1 MIFFSSVKRDRASS
15 IRDGNRRYGE
25 SRIAPGTC
33 RMYAKCLSA
42 AKMSDDLQNE
52 DNFRLR
58 DVSSGREANE
68 RTSSESIRDLE
79 PRYTSRIAR
88 KVEYSVK
95 CVSEWNHKRA
105 SMAQPVLTADAVNS
119 MRHGSPQK
127 QQLHEKWLAR
137 GVKVASRG
145 SLSARDRA
153 RIICPAYPWRLLIFH
168 GLWKLIGRLNA
179 NSLPPK
185 SRCVA
190 RGHRK
195 QSGVSKLVA
204 GGQID
209 ARKRIHRILGHPDRA
224 SGETYR
230 RGTSFRG
237 IARRGGRSDLR
248 SVAATRIA
256 TNEVSGRAERETRN

>member
-1 MIFFSSVKRDRASS
+1 MKFFDRENPPLSLSLSLSLPLEALAPRPSSIPGNRPRNSIQFADAESRKSRARPLAEAAESARSPDYIRVIFFSFVKRDRASS
-15 IRDGNRRYGE
+15 IRDGNRRYEG

-33 RMYAKCLSA
+33 RMYAKCLGT

-58 DVSSGREANE
+58 DVSSGRGANE

-168 GLWKLIGRLNA
+168 GLWKLIRRLNA

-190 RGHRK
+190 RP
-195 QSGVSKLVA
+195 S
-204 GGQID
+204 
-209 ARKRIHRILGHPDRA
+209 
-224 SGETYR
+224 
-230 RGTSFRG
+230 
-237 IARRGGRSDLR
+237 
-248 SVAATRIA
+248 
-256 TNEVSGRAERETRN
+256 